1 MKVSRRTIF
10 RDLNSLE
17 GYGVAL
23 NVDEAYHYSVSDL
36 PKNMSRLL

>member
-17 GYGVAL
+17 EYGVQL
-23 NVDEAYHYSVSDL
+23 NVDDSYHYSITDL